1 MSLYRCAVCGSP
13 NVVKIEKNDGF
24 SYSKALAGT
33 VVFGTVGAVAGINGK
48 KSYAYS
54 CPDCGTTLPQPMD
67 SITKEKI
74 DLVMTNPEVLVPVLY
89 PDIYNKYPYLQKN
102 RDLVRARKLDEAT
115 PSINCSN
122 PLNISEEDFRHA
134 AKVFYKAS
142 SSMSIIWAHVF
153 FGCTMEEGRLQ
164 AKKDID
170 VISEALH
177 CISTIIFGIYAY
189 PYLVITG
196 ILPFNSP
203 IYETGLHQ
211 YNLRIAFLSY
221 ILIENGGK
229 MTFESA
235 EFSIMDNPIYKK
247 IFMTIYGNEY
257 KSQKS
262 SLSYF
267 CKNEKEL
274 LEKTNEE
281 IIIRFIRDVCLGS
294 FFKQYGDYGLPLNR
308 REVQLSFKLVNESLY
323 ILNPEFAGEEHL
335 MVNRMVKTEKKIE
348 QLKNNIT
355 APNSSMPTQTEI
367 NAQTSIDELRHSSA
381 GMDEQIVK
389 LHKKIFGKKKAAV
402 EIQEL
407 EEKKKANQKKISE
420 LNNVIEKAKQQR
432 AMEIRKKKSAIEEQ
446 LSKANH
452 ALEEIKKQKSEHIQQ
467 CPEWI
472 CLAGPDAE
480 NQ

>member
-1 MSLYRCAVCGSP
+1 
-13 NVVKIEKNDGF
+13 
-24 SYSKALAGT
+24 
-33 VVFGTVGAVAGINGK
+33 
-48 KSYAYS
+48 
-54 CPDCGTTLPQPMD
+54 
-67 SITKEKI
+67 
-74 DLVMTNPEVLVPVLY
+74 MTY
-89 PDIYNKYPYLQKN
+89 
-102 RDLVRARKLDEAT
+102 
-115 PSINCSN
+115 
-122 PLNISEEDFRHA
+122 
-134 AKVFYKAS
+134 
-142 SSMSIIWAHVF
+142 
-153 FGCTMEEGRLQ
+153 
-164 AKKDID
+164 
-170 VISEALH
+170 
-177 CISTIIFGIYAY
+177 
-189 PYLVITG
+189 
-196 ILPFNSP
+196 
-203 IYETGLHQ
+203 
-211 YNLRIAFLSY
+211 
-221 ILIENGGK
+221 
-229 MTFESA
+229 ESA

-247 IFMTIYGNEY
+247 IFMTIYGDEY
-257 KSQKS
+257 KSTKS
-262 SLSYF
+262 SFSYF
-267 CKNEKEL
+267 CKNEKEI
-274 LEKTNEE
+274 LEKTNEQVITR
-281 IIIRFIRDVCLGS
+281 IIDNPTNS
-294 FFKQYGDYGLPLNR
+294 FQRYGDYGVPLNR
-308 REVQLSFKLVNESLY
+308 REVQLPFKLVNESLY
-323 ILNPEFAGEEHL
+323 ILNPEFAGEEYL

-389 LHKKIFGKKKAAV
+389 LHKKIFGKKKAAI

>member
-33 VVFGTVGAVAGINGK
+33 VVFGTVCAVAGINGK

-102 RDLVRARKLDEAT
+102 RDLARARKLDEAT
-115 PSINCSN
+115 SSINCSN

-134 AKVFYKAS
+134 AKVFYNAALP
-142 SSMSIIWAHVF
+142 MSIIA
-153 FGCTMEEGRLQ
+153 TSKIEEVRLK
-164 AKKDID
+164 AKEYID

-177 CISTIIFGIYAY
+177 CISTIMFGIYAY
-189 PYLVITG
+189 PYLVITEM
-196 ILPFNSP
+196 LPSKSP
-203 IYETGLHQ
+203 IYETGLHK
-211 YNLRIAFLSY
+211 YNLRKAFLSY

-229 MTFESA
+229 MTYESV

-294 FFKQYGDYGLPLNR
+294 FFKRYGDYRLPLNR
-308 REVQLSFKLVNESLY
+308 REVQLPFKLVNESLY

-335 MVNRMVKTEKKIE
+335 MVNRMVETEKKIE

-367 NAQTSIDELRHSSA
+367 NAQTSIDELQRSNTEIN
-381 GMDEQIVK
+381 DQITK

-420 LNNVIEKAKQQR
+420 LNNVIEKAKQKR

-472 CLAGPDAE
+472 CLAEPDAE

>member
-1 MSLYRCAVCGSP
+1 
-13 NVVKIEKNDGF
+13 
-24 SYSKALAGT
+24 
-33 VVFGTVGAVAGINGK
+33 
-48 KSYAYS
+48 
-54 CPDCGTTLPQPMD
+54 
-67 SITKEKI
+67 
-74 DLVMTNPEVLVPVLY
+74 MT
-89 PDIYNKYPYLQKN
+89 
-102 RDLVRARKLDEAT
+102 
-115 PSINCSN
+115 
-122 PLNISEEDFRHA
+122 
-134 AKVFYKAS
+134 
-142 SSMSIIWAHVF
+142 
-153 FGCTMEEGRLQ
+153 
-164 AKKDID
+164 
-170 VISEALH
+170 
-177 CISTIIFGIYAY
+177 
-189 PYLVITG
+189 
-196 ILPFNSP
+196 
-203 IYETGLHQ
+203 YE
-211 YNLRIAFLSY
+211 SV
-221 ILIENGGK
+221 
-229 MTFESA
+229 

-294 FFKQYGDYGLPLNR
+294 FFKKYGDYRLPLNR
-308 REVQLSFKLVNESLY
+308 REVQLPFKLVNESLY

-335 MVNRMVKTEKKIE
+335 MVNRMVETEKKIE

-367 NAQTSIDELRHSSA
+367 NAQTSIDELQRSNTEIN
-381 GMDEQIVK
+381 DQITK

-420 LNNVIEKAKQQR
+420 LNNVIEKAKQKR

-472 CLAGPDAE
+472 CLAEPDAE

>member
-48 KSYAYS
+48 KTYAYS

-67 SITKEKI
+67 SVTKEKI

-115 PSINCSN
+115 SSINCSN

-142 SSMSIIWAHVF
+142 SSMSIIRAYV
-153 FGCTMEEGRLQ
+153 FGCHKEEGRLQ

-177 CISTIIFGIYAY
+177 CISTIMFGIYAY
-189 PYLVITG
+189 PYLVITEM
-196 ILPFNSP
+196 LPSKSP
-203 IYETGLHQ
+203 IYETGLHR
-211 YNLRIAFLSY
+211 YNLEKAFLSY

-229 MTFESA
+229 MTYESA

-247 IFMTIYGNEY
+247 IFMTIYGDEY
-257 KSQKS
+257 KSTKS
-262 SLSYF
+262 SFSYF
-267 CKNEKEL
+267 CKNEKEI
-274 LEKTNEE
+274 LEKTNEQVITR
-281 IIIRFIRDVCLGS
+281 IIDNPTNS
-294 FFKQYGDYGLPLNR
+294 FQRYGDYGVPLNR
-308 REVQLSFKLVNESLY
+308 REVQLPFKLVNESLY
-323 ILNPEFAGEEHL
+323 ILNPEFAGEEYL

>member
-115 PSINCSN
+115 SSINCSN

-134 AKVFYKAS
+134 AKVFYNAALP
-142 SSMSIIWAHVF
+142 MSIIA
-153 FGCTMEEGRLQ
+153 TSKIEEVRLK
-164 AKKDID
+164 AKEYID

-177 CISTIIFGIYAY
+177 CISTIMFGIYAY
-189 PYLVITG
+189 PYLVVTG
-196 ILPFNSP
+196 ILPSNSP
-203 IYETGLHQ
+203 IYETGLHR
-211 YNLRIAFLSY
+211 YNLEKAFLSY

-229 MTFESA
+229 MTYESV

-294 FFKQYGDYGLPLNR
+294 FFKRYGDYRLPLNR
-308 REVQLSFKLVNESLY
+308 REVQLPFKLVNESLY

-335 MVNRMVKTEKKIE
+335 MVNRMVETEKKIE

-355 APNSSMPTQTEI
+355 APNSSTPTQTEI
-367 NAQTSIDELRHSSA
+367 NAQTSIDELQRSSA